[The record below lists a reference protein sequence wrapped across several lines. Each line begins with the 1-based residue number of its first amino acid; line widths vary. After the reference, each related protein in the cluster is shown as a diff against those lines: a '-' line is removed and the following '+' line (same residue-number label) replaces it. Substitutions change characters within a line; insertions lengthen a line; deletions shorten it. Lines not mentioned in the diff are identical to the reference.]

1 MLVLAGLTSQGRA
14 ADTARVFR
22 CTVDGRVTF
31 SDRPCPNADVAE
43 IAVTPANS
51 YTPTEPARAR
61 STQKKRESDPGRN
74 DDSIASEQARAKQ
87 QCERLR
93 FQLGSLQ
100 EKLRSGYSAKE
111 DRKLHERQRQL
122 QERMRIERC
131 R

>member
-1 MLVLAGLTSQGRA
+1 MLVLAGVTSQVLA

-22 CTVDGRVTF
+22 CSVDGRVTF

-43 IAVTPANS
+43 IAVSTANS
-51 YTPTEPARAR
+51 YTPPESPRTRTAVPKREPAPAR
-61 STQKKRESDPGRN
+61 T
-74 DDSIASEQARAKQ
+74 DDSIAAERARAKQ
-87 QCERLR
+87 HCERLR
-93 FQLGSLQ
+93 FQLDSLQ
-100 EKLRSGYSAKE
+100 EKLRSGYTAKE